1 MTQEELQNVFEELKG
16 EGMED
21 EDIVVALG
29 RMYEEG
35 EITKPQLGALLD
47 GLGYEFT
54 PEFAEKSDEESKA
67 SLWEKDGEGDEG
79 GKEDP
84 KPEPKPEPEPE
95 DDGEERRKAFE
106 ISERRKGPPVPRH
119 AKRNRKEPQRWLSQQ
134 TP

>member
-1 MTQEELQNVFEELKG
+1 MTQEELQNVFDELKG
-16 EGMED
+16 EGMGD

-84 KPEPKPEPEPE
+84 KPEPKKPEPEPE
-95 DDGEERRKAFE
+95 DEDEERKKAFGLFGRE
-106 ISERRKGPPVPRH
+106 
-119 AKRNRKEPQRWLSQQ
+119 AK
-134 TP
+134 